1 MNDQPIQAEPAPAAP
16 PADGPTPRHAFS
28 GTLLTIGVVLLA
40 VACIIVVLLPQWL
53 VSPAGIR
60 QVIIRSIPHLQ
71 GDVEV
76 DAASIGWFTPLAID
90 GIRLV
95 PADTTAPP
103 LVIEQIRGERSM
115 FDILQHG
122 GRLGDVTVT
131 GLAFNLVF
139 DEQHISNLQRTVGK
153 PPARPQPAAT
163 GPEPPATAPADQ
175 TGDQRVRI
183 CVADARM
190 RITGPWSE
198 STWESEPI
206 NVEATL
212 RRNAAGVREWSLTP
226 VTLLDHARLEPS
238 VAAGVLA
245 YAAPILADATR
256 TGGEFSLVID
266 EARWPAG
273 RGDEATVAGTLT
285 LHTVEVG
292 PGPLVEGVV
301 AALPGRLPAPPTIRV
316 AEASQVQFRQANRRV
331 WHDGLAFGLPLGG
344 EGRRLD
350 IESSGSVGLDDRS
363 VDLTLA
369 LPIPADLPQ
378 DRPLLAALAGKTLR
392 VMVEGSLDEPRL
404 KLDESLKQTA
414 TAVAADV
421 LESLRR
427 PKPAEDGPSGQPSS
441 PATSDTSPG
450 QEAPSSPDD
459 RASKTGTAATLD
471 QLKGILPPEISNDP
485 ATDTV
490 IDAVG
495 GLLDEVARRRAEKA
509 AKAKNRTE
517 QSPAAAD
524 AAATKDR
531 PARRLLRKLLDGED
545 AAAAAAEAAADKPA
559 AQPAADST
567 D

>member
-1 MNDQPIQAEPAPAAP
+1 MNDQPTPAEPAPAAP
-16 PADGPTPRHAFS
+16 PADGPTPRHSFS
-28 GTLLTIGVVLLA
+28 GALLTTGIVLLA

-60 QVIIRSIPHLQ
+60 QVIIRSIPQLQ

-95 PADTTAPP
+95 PADTTTPP

-153 PPARPQPAAT
+153 PPTRPQPAAT
-163 GPEPPATAPADQ
+163 GPEPPATAPADP
-175 TGDQRVRI
+175 TGDERVRI
-183 CVADARM
+183 RVADARM

-206 NVEATL
+206 DVEASL

-245 YAAPILADATR
+245 YAAPILAGTTR
-256 TGGEFSLVID
+256 SSGEFSLVID

-285 LHTVEVG
+285 LHAVDVG
-292 PGPLVEGVV
+292 PGPLVEDVV

-427 PKPAEDGPSGQPSS
+427 PKPAGEEPSGQPNDS
-441 PATSDTSPG
+441 AASDTPTE
-450 QEAPSSPDD
+450 QKAAPSHDD
-459 RASKTGTAATLD
+459 RASKTGTAAKLD
-471 QLKGILPPEISNDP
+471 QLKGMLPPEISNDP

-495 GLLDEVARRRAEKA
+495 GILDEVARRRAEKA

-524 AAATKDR
+524 AAAKKDR

-545 AAAAAAEAAADKPA
+545 DTAPAEAAADKPA
-559 AQPAADST
+559 AESAAEST